1 MWQRYKANLAG
12 NRAASQDTPAGRKEG
27 LHEARA
33 LKDYRVHDFMARWS
47 SKKAA

>member
-33 LKDYRVHDFMARWS
+33 LNRVHDFMARWS